1 MNTDE
6 LKKLAQE
13 VLNDAH
19 LISLGTTDAQGV
31 WVADV
36 IYVSDEDLNLYWI
49 SMPQARHSQAI
60 ERNGRVAC
68 SVTASHHTNKERALQ
83 IEGVA
88 GKIDGPLFEYEKK
101 LEAKRGLPAPQAA
114 GEILAKGHSWYVL
127 RPTRVELI
135 HSELFGYERKSVQLA

>member
-1 MNTDE
+1 MNNDE
-6 LKKLAQE
+6 LKKLVQE

-19 LISLGTTDAQGV
+19 LISLGTVDENGV

-36 IYVSDEDLNLYWI
+36 IYVPDEHFNLYWI

-60 ERNGRVAC
+60 ERNGKVAC
-68 SVTASHHTNKERALQ
+68 TVTASQQTNKERALQ

-88 GKIDGPLFEYEKK
+88 EKIDGPLFDYEKK
-101 LEAKRGLPAPQAA
+101 LEAKRGLPVPQAE
-114 GEILAKGHSWYVL
+114 GEILTKGHSWYVL
-127 RPTRVELI
+127 KPTKVELI